1 LAFSNPSGK
10 SGFLGTSSGFYWAR
24 IVGLSWLRDLALVA
38 EKRAARTASEVNFI
52 VF

>member
-1 LAFSNPSGK
+1 LAFSNPSGD